1 MKPPLSSP
9 KTLAVFLAVTGLALS
24 VQAIP
29 TPISGS
35 ISFSGTSTIDGTSF
49 VSATRFSLFEN
60 VFVGAPSALSGDYV
74 GTSGVPVTMTP
85 FIWDPP
91 TASTPINPLWMFVS
105 GGNTYSFDL
114 SALHK
119 DFASP
124 NSLLLSGNGTAY
136 ITAVGLEKLAT
147 TGLWN
152 FSAQTLGL
160 STFTFSS
167 TTTIPAQSV
176 PEGGSTVA
184 LLGISLLGLAWM
196 GRRQFH
202 SKLA

>member
-1 MKPPLSSP
+1 
-9 KTLAVFLAVTGLALS
+9 
-24 VQAIP
+24 
-29 TPISGS
+29 
-35 ISFSGTSTIDGTSF
+35 
-49 VSATRFSLFEN
+49 
-60 VFVGAPSALSGDYV
+60 
-74 GTSGVPVTMTP
+74 
-85 FIWDPP
+85 
-91 TASTPINPLWMFVS
+91 
-105 GGNTYSFDL
+105 
-114 SALHK
+114 
-119 DFASP
+119 
-124 NSLLLSGNGTAY
+124 
-136 ITAVGLEKLAT
+136 VGLEKLAT